1 MVACG
6 EWRNRGWVLLPPSS
20 VHHSIRF
27 SLILLCLPCLR
38 KTELGEE
45 RLEIGDIR
53 PGLEF
58 GGRRCNS
65 GEHAASRRKGGR

>member
-1 MVACG
+1 MG
-6 EWRNRGWVLLPPSS
+6 TPSRSS
-20 VHHSIRF
+20 VHCSISF
-27 SLILLCLPCLR
+27 GLIVLCLPCLR

-45 RLEIGDIR
+45 RLRTGDIGS
-53 PGLEF
+53 GLEF